1 MSPSKSGNHDVS
13 AAVKKFQKFFHLPET
28 GEVNEETIH
37 QMKKPRCGD
46 PDVDDEG
53 SRFKRYDAVTSWSK
67 TSFTY
72 YIQYSSKH
80 VSSADQ
86 QRVISDAFQKW
97 TDACN
102 VLSFTQTDDP
112 SSPDFK
118 IRLDLIISF

>member
-13 AAVKKFQKFFHLPET
+13 VAVKKFQKFFHLPET
-28 GEVNEETIH
+28 GEVNEETIN
-37 QMKKPRCGD
+37 QMKKPRCRE

-53 SRFKRYDAVTSWSK
+53 RRYDAVTSWSK

-72 YIQYSSKH
+72 YIQYSSQD

-86 QRVISDAFQKW
+86 QRAISDAFQKW

-102 VLSFTQTDDP
+102 VLSCTQTNDP

-118 IRLDLIISF
+118 IRLDFIISF